1 MTFGTGAIHDPP
13 MTSPTTPS
21 IATATEEEV
30 RSGVLGRH
38 LRQFNYGFVGEYPE
52 AQPVCLN
59 ARNASEELVG
69 GLRAYVFLNW
79 LRIDVL
85 WVAEAA
91 RGQRL
96 GTHLLAE
103 AEARARKLG
112 AQGAALETFE
122 WQARGFYL
130 KQGYEEYGRIDDYVK
145 GFYLASMKKK
155 L

>member
-13 MTSPTTPS
+13 MTSPTTPN

-38 LRQFNYGFVGEYPE
+38 LRQFNYGFVGEYPAGAAGVPQRQGCE
-52 AQPVCLN
+52 RRTGGRT
-59 ARNASEELVG
+59 ARLRLPELAAHRCALG
-69 GLRAYVFLNW
+69 GRGRTRPTTGHAPARSRSARHENW
-79 LRIDVL
+79 
-85 WVAEAA
+85 A
-91 RGQRL
+91 RS
-96 GTHLLAE
+96 
-103 AEARARKLG
+103 
-112 AQGAALETFE
+112 GAALETF

>member
-1 MTFGTGAIHDPP
+1 MTFGTGAIHDPA
-13 MTSPTTPS
+13 MTRQTPATIS
-21 IATATEEEV
+21 TATEEEV

-38 LRQFNYGFVGEYPE
+38 LRQFNYGFVGEYPQ

-59 ARNASEELVG
+59 AWDANGELVG

-85 WVAEAA
+85 WVAEAS

-96 GTHLLAE
+96 GTRLLAE
-103 AEARARKLG
+103 AERRATELG
-112 AQGAALETFE
+112 AHGAALETFE